1 MKKNGKKKCLE
12 LPIADVLCEQLV
24 ENRFVDIREEA
35 GDIQLDN
42 IGRGEVSERRTQ
54 KMLSGGNGLVRATF
68 GNAGVGMGDKSRD
81 IVGFDEFLDDPLV
94 NDTVMNRKG

>member
-1 MKKNGKKKCLE
+1 
-12 LPIADVLCEQLV
+12 
-24 ENRFVDIREEA
+24 
-35 GDIQLDN
+35 
-42 IGRGEVSERRTQ
+42 
-54 KMLSGGNGLVRATF
+54 MLSGGNGLVRATF